1 MPDRSG
7 KLTELEKQTIRHW
20 LESHWKQPM
29 PCPFCGDP
37 SWVIADHLVQ
47 PITLGENQDLMMGVG
62 VGYPQVMII
71 SPQCGYTVLLN
82 AVMLGIVG
90 SDGSEK
96 DAK

>member
-47 PITLGENQDLMMGVG
+47 PITLGGNQDLLMGIG
-62 VGYPQVMII
+62 VGYPQVMIL
-71 SPQCGYTVLLN
+71 STRCGHTVFLN
-82 AVMLGIVG
+82 AVMLKIVAPG
-90 SDGSEK
+90 DSEPAEK
-96 DAK
+96 